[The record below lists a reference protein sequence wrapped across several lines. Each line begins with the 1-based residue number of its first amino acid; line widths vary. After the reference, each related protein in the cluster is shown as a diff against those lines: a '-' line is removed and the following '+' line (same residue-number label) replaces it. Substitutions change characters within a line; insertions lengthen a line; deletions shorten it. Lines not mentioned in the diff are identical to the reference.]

1 MPPRSHAAA
10 LLQLCRRAFI
20 PRRSY
25 ICRRRSYAVATVV
38 LDLAAH
44 MPPPLICHCRS
55 YMPLP
60 LICRCRSSVAAPL
73 SPLLCRRCSY
83 TSPLLCR
90 RRSYATAAPMS
101 PQLLYLATLIPRR
114 SYTSP
119 LLYLAALIPCRSH
132 AAARRSYSGVFNC
145 RDDRISVTKNT
156 KFNMYCSTSLHSIPA
171 LKKYEG
177 VENLPLIYQMKPI
190 FIKLTWADFGIT
202 KFYLFKQIE
211 SRAPPHVFLAV
222 KHFMSLSF
230 LVYNL

>member
-73 SPLLCRRCSY
+73 SPLLLY
-83 TSPLLCR
+83 LAALMPPPLLCH
-90 RRSYATAAPMS
+90 RRSYVAA
-101 PQLLYLATLIPRR
+101 ALIPRH

-190 FIKLTWADFGIT
+190 FIKLT
-202 KFYLFKQIE
+202 
-211 SRAPPHVFLAV
+211 
-222 KHFMSLSF
+222 
-230 LVYNL
+230 